1 MGLNSQPCQ
10 AQAGGRGQSLEVE
23 PASFLL
29 GAQTGSSF
37 LGVPTKGV
45 LYFLPPL
52 TSAGDEGRICWVFMG
67 RKHIHPGL
75 SPLSCGGSAELPPGQ
90 DGQQEW
96 APMGPA

>member
-1 MGLNSQPCQ
+1 MGLNPQPCQ

-23 PASFLL
+23 PPPSLL

-37 LGVPTKGV
+37 LGVLTKGV

-52 TSAGDEGRICWVFMG
+52 TSPGDEGQICWVFMG

-96 APMGPA
+96 APTGPA